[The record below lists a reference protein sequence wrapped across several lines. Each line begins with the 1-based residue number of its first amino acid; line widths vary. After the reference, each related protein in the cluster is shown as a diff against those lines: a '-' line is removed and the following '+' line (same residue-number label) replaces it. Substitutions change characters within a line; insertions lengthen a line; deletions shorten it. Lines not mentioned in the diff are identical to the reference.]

1 MSGRLLANAALLL
14 AVVTGRTTAA
24 ENEAR
29 NADQNQKT
37 VEVTVDSA
45 GQSSA
50 KQSSEVKDSAE
61 IRPASGRNP
70 RVLFITV
77 KDCDKCQKELDR
89 LRRPGGE
96 FETMQARGWKI
107 GEGSDNH
114 IQIIDADKIA
124 DLVRQL
130 NVREYPT
137 VACISDGEILRSF
150 KDGCSTPLDAWTFG
164 WLLKGKNERPQAA
177 IPEPIRVAS
186 TGQYTLR
193 GNHWTIDGDAN
204 PGREKLLNHIR
215 TNHGYQLT
223 PDWKIDTWSV
233 EELLSLHDDL
243 HERSDA
249 PFVPSAA
256 QPLPAN
262 RGVGQFGAGRKF

>member
-29 NADQNQKT
+29 NADQNQTQKT
-37 VEVTVDSA
+37 VPVTVESA
-45 GQSSA
+45 GPT
-50 KQSSEVKDSAE
+50 SAE
-61 IRPASGRNP
+61 AKDAAERRPADGRNP
-70 RVLFITV
+70 RVLFISV
-77 KDCDKCQKELDR
+77 KDCDKCQKELER
-89 LRRPGGE
+89 LRRSGGD
-96 FETMQARGWKI
+96 FETMQAHGWKI

-124 DLVRQL
+124 DLIRQL

-186 TGQYTLR
+186 TGQYPLR
-193 GNHWTIDGDAN
+193 GNHWTVEGDVN
-204 PGREKLLNHIR
+204 PPRDKVLSHIR
-215 TNHGYQLT
+215 ANHGYQLS

-233 EELLSLHDDL
+233 EELRSLHDDL

-249 PFVPSAA
+249 PPSATYT
-256 QPLPAN
+256 QPPPAN